1 MRDRMTLIW
10 EQRRTRPVATA
21 VLFVAS
27 VVFAW
32 LLGKLL
38 WLMLSGTSADLA
50 RPDLAA
56 TLKLPPTVDARRVG
70 LMFGERE
77 AVAQAEV
84 ADTTLQ
90 LRLDGILENSNADLS
105 RAFISERGK
114 GNPEIYRPGDNIPG
128 GASLDRIE
136 ANLVVLLRA
145 GREEILRF
153 DQPSENATTPTATAP
168 NLAAVRA
175 AQARNVLTNL
185 AERLANSP
193 MTALRQM
200 GMRRTSQ
207 GYIVSITAPKQ
218 MLNRFGLKPGDRVV
232 SINGQLVGKDVE
244 ADQKVLSQLQ
254 QSGNA
259 RVEIQRGA
267 QTLTLE
273 QRL

>member
-1 MRDRMTLIW
+1 MRDRFAQIW
-10 EQRRTRPVATA
+10 EQRRTQPAASIVFA
-21 VLFVAS
+21 LAS
-27 VVFAW
+27 VWLAW
-32 LLGKLL
+32 LLAKYV
-38 WLMLSGTSADLA
+38 WLILSGVSAPLTA
-50 RPDLAA
+50 PDLSMS
-56 TLKLPPTVDARRVG
+56 LRVPPTVDARRIGV
-70 LMFGERE
+70 LFGEQQTT
-77 AVAQAEV
+77 QATV

-90 LRLDGILENSNADLS
+90 LRLDGILENRNTELS

-114 GNPEIYRPGDNIPG
+114 GNPEIYRPGDSVPG
-128 GASLDRIE
+128 GATLDRIE
-136 ANLVVLLRA
+136 SSMVILLRA

-153 DQPSENATTPTATAP
+153 DQPSQSVSTLSVIAP
-168 NLAAVRA
+168 NAAAIRA
-175 AQARNVLTNL
+175 EQARNVLSNL

-207 GYIVSITAPKQ
+207 GYIVSITAPKE

-232 SINGQLVGKDVE
+232 SINGQPVGKNVE

-254 QSGNA
+254 ESGNA
-259 RVEIQRGA
+259 RVEVQRGT